1 MLQCPVCGRSNDNGF
16 RIFVPPHTETFD
28 TVACAERAAR
38 VLGWREEAPAPVVEV
53 EDARGRP
60 RVSAAPR
67 REAALVGRRRGPG
80 QRALLAT
87 GVSLFVA
94 GTAAAIYLSLSGKAE
109 TRRSLSA
116 TAGVL
121 PPRLTSSRPPDAAR
135 LPAHPRPRTR
145 PAANPVRQPVK
156 TFHPERPVAAG
167 VRYEA
172 RAFPIAIRIT
182 PPDGTWGGAQWTT
195 GSSNGR
201 PAFGWVAL
209 GRLPINDPRGVI
221 TIETAF
227 GPTPSVAAILA
238 RIHSAGPEAIYGNTT
253 RVSLAG
259 FPGWQIDGR
268 TVGASGHLFIPF
280 SPQSRRDTPP
290 DSYALD
296 RGERFR
302 LIVLD
307 VRGTRVVLFL
317 ESAKLPAKEFPA
329 FLVTAD
335 RILGS
340 LEFPG

>member
-1 MLQCPVCGRSNDNGF
+1 MLQCPVCGRSYDGGF
-16 RIFVPPHTETFD
+16 RIFVPPHPETFD
-28 TVACAERAAR
+28 TVACAERAPQ
-38 VLGWREEAPAPVVEV
+38 VLGWREEARAPIIEV
-53 EDARGRP
+53 NDARARQH
-60 RVSAAPR
+60 VSAALR
-67 REAALVGRRRGPG
+67 REAALVGRRRAAG

-87 GVSLFVA
+87 GVSLFLA
-94 GTAAAIYLSLSGKAE
+94 GTVAAIYLSLGGTAE

-121 PPRLTSSRPPDAAR
+121 PPRPTISRPPDAAR
-135 LPAHPRPRTR
+135 VPANSRPRTR
-145 PAANPVRQPVK
+145 PATNPVRPPVK
-156 TFHPERPVAAG
+156 TFHPERPIAAG

-182 PPDGTWGGAQWTT
+182 PPDGTWGGAQWRT

-209 GRLPINDPRGVI
+209 GQLPIDHPRGVI
-221 TIETAF
+221 TIETAV

-238 RIHSAGPEAIYGNTT
+238 RMRSAGREAIYGPTT
-253 RVSLAG
+253 PVSLAG

-268 TVGASGHLFIPF
+268 MVGPSGHVFIPF
-280 SPQSRRDTPP
+280 SPRSRRVAPP

-296 RGERFR
+296 SGERFR
-302 LIVLD
+302 VIVLD

-329 FLVTAD
+329 FLATAN

>member
-1 MLQCPVCGRSNDNGF
+1 M
-16 RIFVPPHTETFD
+16 PPHPETFD
-28 TVACAERAAR
+28 TVACAERAPQ
-38 VLGWREEAPAPVVEV
+38 VLGWREETRGPIVEV
-53 EDARGRP
+53 NDARARP
-60 RVSAAPR
+60 DVSAASR
-67 REAALVGRRRGPG
+67 REAALVGRRRPSGR
-80 QRALLAT
+80 RALLAS
-87 GVSLFVA
+87 GGSLFLA
-94 GTAAAIYLSLSGKAE
+94 GTVAAIYLSLSGTAE

-121 PPRLTSSRPPDAAR
+121 PPRPAISRPPDAAR
-135 LPAHPRPRTR
+135 VPASSRPRIR
-145 PAANPVRQPVK
+145 PAMNPARRPVK

-182 PPDGTWGGAQWTT
+182 PPDGTWGGAQWRT

-209 GRLPINDPRGVI
+209 GRLPINHPRGVI

-238 RIHSAGPEAIYGNTT
+238 RIRSAGLAAIYGPTKP
-253 RVSLAG
+253 VSLAG

-268 TVGASGHLFIPF
+268 MVGTSGHLFIPF
-280 SPQSRRDTPP
+280 SPRSRGTTPP

-296 RGERFR
+296 SGERFR

-317 ESAKLPAKEFPA
+317 ESAELPAKEFPA
-329 FLVTAD
+329 FLTTAD